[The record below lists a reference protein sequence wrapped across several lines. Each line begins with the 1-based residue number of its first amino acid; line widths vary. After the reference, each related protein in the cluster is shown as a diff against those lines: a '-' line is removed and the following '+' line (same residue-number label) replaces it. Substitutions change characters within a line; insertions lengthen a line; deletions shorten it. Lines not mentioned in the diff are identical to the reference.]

1 MPSPTSTSRITAR
14 RAATHRTAAR
24 AAAVLAA
31 VIVSGPG
38 LLALPASGAV
48 VPAVSSS
55 GQAAVLT
62 LGDTGHDKSIGSD
75 QDLGDDRSVGS
86 AGNVVH
92 EGSVGSDASVV
103 HDGSVGSDDRSDDD
117 VVFSPTGEL
126 ASTGASGLLLAAAGV
141 VFALLGVLLLV
152 LRRLTRGDATTA

>member
-14 RAATHRTAAR
+14 RAAMHRTAAR
-24 AAAVLAA
+24 AAAVLAV
-31 VIVSGPG
+31 VIVSGAG

-62 LGDTGHDKSIGSD
+62 LGDMGY
-75 QDLGDDRSVGS
+75 
-86 AGNVVH
+86 N
-92 EGSVGSDASVV
+92 
-103 HDGSVGSDDRSDDD
+103 GSVGSDDRSDDD

-152 LRRLTRGDATTA
+152 LRGLTRGDATTA